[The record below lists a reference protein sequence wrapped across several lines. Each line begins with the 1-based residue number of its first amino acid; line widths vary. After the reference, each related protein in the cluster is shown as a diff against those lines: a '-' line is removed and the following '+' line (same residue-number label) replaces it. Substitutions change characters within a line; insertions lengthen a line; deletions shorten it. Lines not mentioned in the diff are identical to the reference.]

1 MSTDIIMDK
10 IVYEFYRKKI
20 ILRGKFELKSGQTS
34 DIYINC
40 RRISEFPSLMKLIS
54 NELEKKII
62 KSDWICGVPTGA
74 VPFATAISL
83 INETPQLLL
92 RKEKKEYGTSK
103 QIEGEYKHQDKVV
116 VLEDVVTTG
125 GSLEKYNKILLDSGL
140 DIVQKI
146 CIINRGNV
154 PNLDSLIPI
163 QSLLNPNNILLPKL
177 EQKIIWAADVPSM
190 KVLFSELDKYGSKI
204 GVLKLHID
212 TFKDFSVDNLFKLA
226 AYKEKYNLI
235 IWEDRKFADIGFI
248 MDKQIKNSTYC
259 YEDWV
264 DIFSIH
270 CITGNESLEF
280 VINQNTKFKWI
291 LIGQLSSSENLI
303 TSEYTEKC
311 KTIYRE
317 NKNIVGMV
325 CQEYLG
331 PDYIHIVPGISKN
344 DESDNKGQKYNTIQE
359 KSFAD
364 FFVVGRSISKF
375 FN

>member
-10 IVYEFYRKKI
+10 LVYEFYRKKI
-20 ILRGKFELKSGQTS
+20 ILRGNFELKSGQTS
-34 DIYINC
+34 EIYINC

-92 RKEKKEYGTSK
+92 RKEKKDYGTNK
-103 QIEGEYKHQDKVV
+103 QIEGDYNHKDKVV

-125 GSLEKYNKILLDSGL
+125 GSLEKYNKFLTDSGL
-140 DIVQKI
+140 DIIQQI
-146 CIINRGNV
+146 CIINRGNIPSV
-154 PNLDSLIPI
+154 ESLIPI

-177 EQKIIWAADVPSM
+177 DQKIIWAADVPSM
-190 KVLFSELDKYGSKI
+190 KVLFSELDKYGRKI

-212 TFKDFSVDNLFKLA
+212 TFKDFSVDNLIKLVE
-226 AYKEKYNLI
+226 YKEKYNLI

-264 DIFSIH
+264 DVFSIH

-280 VINQNTKFKWI
+280 VINQNPKFKWI

-311 KTIYRE
+311 KDNYKN
-317 NKNIVGMV
+317 NKNVVGMV

-331 PDYIHIVPGISKN
+331 PDYIHIVPGISKS
-344 DESDNKGQKYNTIQE
+344 DEGDNKGQKYNTIQE
-359 KSFAD
+359 KNFAD